1 MFLQVHLTEN
11 VVRETRVYL
20 THISR
25 RCKQLAKTTIFLQ
38 DDHDKIASFLDPTTK
53 VVPYSQG
60 KGYDVFSGVVREGW
74 RLKKCMNSTHL
85 VSIWITHYLPDFE
98 QVLNS
103 ISMWMTVWRGS
114 FSVSSERVMS
124 NFLVVYQEALQN
136 TLPQD
141 EFIFEIS

>member
-1 MFLQVHLTEN
+1 MHLTEN

-20 THISR
+20 THIYC
-25 RCKQLAKTTIFLQ
+25 RCKQLAKITIFLQ

-60 KGYDVFSGVVREGW
+60 KGYAVLSGVGREGW
-74 RLKKCMNSTHL
+74 RFKKWMDSTNP
-85 VSIWITHYLPDFE
+85 VSMWIPHYLPEFD
-98 QVLNS
+98 QVLKS
-103 ISMWMTVWRGS
+103 IFMWITVWRGS

-124 NFLVVYQEALQN
+124 NFLVMYQEALQN